1 MKLLPR
7 LWAALLPAWAA
18 PAATYWVLLGG
29 LGGEPDYEQ
38 RFTAWIREAEKI
50 CRASA
55 GDAHV
60 VALSGREAT
69 AARIRAAL
77 AELSRRIRPEDA
89 FVMVL
94 IGHGS
99 FDGYQYKFNV
109 PGPDLTA
116 EDLAVLLAPI
126 TATRQL
132 VVNTTSAS
140 GASIEPLRR
149 PGRIVITATKSG
161 MEKNAT
167 VFARYFI
174 EALRDPA
181 ADADKNDAVTALEAF
196 RYASQKT
203 ARFYESQ
210 KRLATEHPLLED
222 TGEGEGTRSPD
233 PAAGAGR
240 LAAAFVLLRS
250 GQAQAAAR
258 DPARRALLAR
268 KEQLEQEIDLLKYR
282 KAAMDAAE
290 YRKQLTAL
298 LIELARVNEEL
309 EK

>member
-1 MKLLPR
+1 MRGLALAS
-7 LWAALLPAWAA
+7 LALLGGRIGL
-18 PAATYWVLLGG
+18 AATYWVILGG
-29 LGGEPDYEQ
+29 LGGDADYEQ
-38 RFTAWIREAEKI
+38 RFAAWVREAEKI
-50 CRASA
+50 CRGSA
-55 GDAHV
+55 GDVQV
-60 VALSGREAT
+60 VALSGGRAT
-69 AARIRAAL
+69 ATGIRAL
-77 AELSRRIRPEDA
+77 FGELSRRVRPEDA
-89 FVMVL
+89 FVLLL

-99 FDGYQYKFNV
+99 FDGYQYKFNL

-116 EDLAVLLAPI
+116 EDLAALLSLI
-126 TATRQL
+126 TAERQL

-140 GASIEPLRR
+140 GASIEPLRK

-161 MEKNAT
+161 LEKNAT

-181 ADADKNDAVTALEAF
+181 ADADKNETLTALEAF
-196 RYASQKT
+196 RYAGQKT

-210 KRLATEHPLLED
+210 RRLATEHPLLED
-222 TGEGEGTRSPD
+222 TGRGQGVRLPD
-233 PAAGAGR
+233 PAGGSGR
-240 LAAAFVLLRS
+240 LAASFALLRL
-250 GQAQAAAR
+250 GQAQEAAR

-268 KEQLEQEIDLLKYR
+268 KERLEQEIDLLKYR